1 MFDTPRLR
9 RNLAVAVLLLAA
21 CSAPTIDG
29 SSPEAAKA
37 SIEQIE
43 RELSGDDRREFEGAV
58 RFVVA
63 DALAAS
69 LGFGAGSTADDVNRR
84 VIEQLEGKTA
94 RDVIALVD
102 AIRAE
107 RAVRRA
113 RLAPP
118 PAAGS

>member
-1 MFDTPRLR
+1 VFDSPRLR
-9 RNLAVAVLLLAA
+9 RNLAVAALLMPA
-21 CSAPTIDG
+21 CTATTIDG

-43 RELSGDDRREFEGAV
+43 HGLSGDDRREFEGAV

-63 DALAAS
+63 DAVAAS
-69 LGFGAGSTADDVNRR
+69 LGFAAEFTAADVDRR

-94 RDVIALVD
+94 REVIDLAD

-113 RLAPP
+113 RPSSSV
-118 PAAGS
+118 AGS

>member
-1 MFDTPRLR
+1 MLDTPPLR
-9 RNLAVAVLLLAA
+9 RSLAVAVLLLAA

-69 LGFGAGSTADDVNRR
+69 LGFGADSAAADVNRR
-84 VIEQLEGKTA
+84 VTEQLEGKTA
-94 RDVIALVD
+94 RDVIALAD

-107 RAVRRA
+107 RAFRRT

>member
-1 MFDTPRLR
+1 MLDTPRLR

-63 DALAAS
+63 DALGAS
-69 LGFGAGSTADDVNRR
+69 LGFGAESTGADVSRR
-84 VIEQLEGKTA
+84 VMEQLEGKTA

-118 PAAGS
+118 PATGS